1 MTLVIKTEQEPAT
14 LARAVRAEIRRMD
27 PNLPISAMRTMR
39 EIVSSAVAQRRFQMA
54 LTSLFALVALLLG
67 AVGLYGVVSYAVA
80 CRTREIGLRMALG
93 ALRTTVMRAVFATG
107 MRPVFIGL
115 AVGVAG
121 TIATA
126 RALRHVLYEVSPTDP
141 LSLGT
146 VVLVMLLTSGFACY
160 LPARR
165 AAALEPI
172 IALRHD

>member
-1 MTLVIKTEQEPAT
+1 
-14 LARAVRAEIRRMD
+14 
-27 PNLPISAMRTMR
+27 MRTMR

-93 ALRTTVMRAVFATG
+93 ALRTTVMRAVFASG

-115 AVGVAG
+115 GVGVAG

-141 LSLGT
+141 FSLGT
-146 VVLVMLLTSGFACY
+146 VVLVDVAHLRIRLLSTGAPSGGIGADN
-160 LPARR
+160 R
-165 AAALEPI
+165 AASRLTVRSRPTNRITRSAV
-172 IALRHD
+172 